1 MAIKQVCCHCS
12 HLSLSLAVA
21 EDSLASAKLELRS
34 ALRSAF
40 AIFDCIEDWLR
51 RSPYASTVLE
61 QVRDGIRLKRGFG
74 CGSAMAIKQVC
85 CHCSHLSLSLAVAE
99 DSLASAKLELRS
111 ALRSAFAIFDG
122 CRRLASPRLLRL
134 KRPRTSLKRYP
145 AKLGFGGRPAF
156 GSVGGPGCV
165 AFRHEGKGR
174 NLFWSCASFAGFRK
188 GREWLL
194 EGAFTAGFM
203 NPRRKVPWNL
213 LYDLKGGVFNG

>member
-1 MAIKQVCCHCS
+1 
-12 HLSLSLAVA
+12 
-21 EDSLASAKLELRS
+21 
-34 ALRSAF
+34 
-40 AIFDCIEDWLR
+40 
-51 RSPYASTVLE
+51 
-61 QVRDGIRLKRGFG
+61 
-74 CGSAMAIKQVC
+74 MAIKQVC

-122 CRRLASPRLLRL
+122 CRRSASPRLLRL
-134 KRPRTSLKRYP
+134 KRPRTSLRRYP

-194 EGAFTAGFM
+194 EGAFTAGIRYRGQLYTGQKREWLLEGAFTAGFM

>member
-1 MAIKQVCCHCS
+1 MSGTVFGSNGALDAVRQCQSNKFVAIALTFRYLWLSPKIAWPRQSSNCVRLCAR
-12 HLSLSLAVA
+12 LSLSLAVA
-21 EDSLASAKLELRS
+21 ED
-34 ALRSAF
+34 
-40 AIFDCIEDWLR
+40 
-51 RSPYASTVLE
+51 
-61 QVRDGIRLKRGFG
+61 G
-74 CGSAMAIKQVC
+74 
-85 CHCSHLSLSLAVAE
+85 
-99 DSLASAKLELRS
+99 LASAKLELRS

-134 KRPRTSLKRYP
+134 KRPRTSLRRYP

-156 GSVGGPGCV
+156 GSVGGAVCI

>member
-12 HLSLSLAVA
+12 HPSLLPLLSP
-21 EDSLASAKLELRS
+21 LR
-34 ALRSAF
+34 
-40 AIFDCIEDWLR
+40 IFDCIEDWLR
-51 RSPYASTVLE
+51 RSPYASAVLE

-134 KRPRTSLKRYP
+134 KRPRTSLRRYP

>member
-1 MAIKQVCCHCS
+1 MAWPRQSSNCVRLCAL
-12 HLSLSLAVA
+12 LSLSLAVA
-21 EDSLASAKLELRS
+21 ED
-34 ALRSAF
+34 
-40 AIFDCIEDWLR
+40 
-51 RSPYASTVLE
+51 
-61 QVRDGIRLKRGFG
+61 G
-74 CGSAMAIKQVC
+74 
-85 CHCSHLSLSLAVAE
+85 
-99 DSLASAKLELRS
+99 LASAKLELRS

-134 KRPRTSLKRYP
+134 KRPRTSLRRYP

-156 GSVGGPGCV
+156 GSVGGAVCI